1 MSISSSAVLV
11 ELNISVW
18 GATKLDKDATNIVI
32 SDNMAG
38 KNSAQVRKNLLAGT
52 SLRKDIS
59 DFAALSRLWN
69 NKMTLN
75 WSDKGA
81 RLLPTSLFMEHKQG
95 VNVKQAHFNNLTQKL
110 YDNYDGVIQ
119 TARNYMGGFFNE
131 ADYPSLE
138 EVRSRFAFKIVYSPL
153 PTSGDFRLDIPNADL
168 QEVSKQYQE
177 DYDAR
182 IEKALKGVWQ
192 DLFKL
197 LSGMSDKLKDDG
209 EGGDNKRYHDT
220 LITNAQGMCAMLTN
234 LNVTKDQKLEEARR
248 ALEGAIM
255 GVNMDGIKHDGLV
268 RKDVKSKVDD
278 ILSKFSW

>member
-1 MSISSSAVLV
+1 M
-11 ELNISVW
+11 
-18 GATKLDKDATNIVI
+18 
-32 SDNMAG
+32 
-38 KNSAQVRKNLLAGT
+38 
-52 SLRKDIS
+52 
-59 DFAALSRLWN
+59 
-69 NKMTLN
+69 
-75 WSDKGA
+75 
-81 RLLPTSLFMEHKQG
+81 
-95 VNVKQAHFNNLTQKL
+95 
-110 YDNYDGVIQ
+110 
-119 TARNYMGGFFNE
+119 
-131 ADYPSLE
+131 
-138 EVRSRFAFKIVYSPL
+138 
-153 PTSGDFRLDIPNADL
+153 